1 MPFATPRRPSLADV
15 ARLAGVSTATVSRVL
30 NDPSLVRAETRHHV
44 QRAVASLG
52 YTPHFGGRA
61 LASNRTD
68 TIGAII
74 PTMDN
79 AIFARGLQ
87 ALQEELA
94 DAGVTLLV
102 STSNYSAEQEEQQ
115 IQTLLSRNVDGLV
128 LIGEARKPEI
138 YEQLRIRSVPFVL
151 VWTWR
156 EDCPWTCVGFDNVA
170 AARQVAE
177 RVLDLGHRRIAM
189 VAGITAGN
197 DRAEARVQGVR
208 EALATRGM
216 ELDPSQLIEAEY
228 HFDAGSGAARAFL
241 ERRDRPTAII
251 CGNDVLAAGVVM
263 GAQKMGFRVPQEVSV
278 TGFDDIDIATLLN
291 PPLTTV
297 HVPHR
302 RMGRIAAQTLLSM
315 RSSNENEL
323 STCFKTDF
331 IQRESLGVPL

>member
-30 NDPSLVRAETRHHV
+30 NDPSLVRAETRDHV

-138 YEQLRIRSVPFVL
+138 YEQLRKRSVPFVL

-208 EALATRGM
+208 EALAARGM

-315 RSSNENEL
+315 RSSSENEL